1 MDHHSDPDK
10 VLKEIREYTQAIYH
24 LGENSSGKFKVSAQ
38 HIKANFK
45 GKPGDAASVI
55 LNSVKLLDEA
65 VFTIEKL
72 MKKNEELSKE
82 KSASQ
87 IAEMTGK
94 KILQYVSENI
104 NENASSLASSAQKLK
119 SYADV
124 LESKKSQVSTLLDNK
139 AGKDT
144 SATSVKTIKSAIRNE
159 LREHKSREDRSRN
172 VIIFGLEEK
181 EDDELVNRLGCIFN
195 TIEEVSECDMLS
207 VEHAERIGEK
217 GEKVRPIRV
226 AMSDKQMA
234 YNATKNSKVLRGTE
248 KYKNVYLSVDRTPE
262 QQGAHK
268 ELITRLKQSMKNHPD
283 KYWYIRNGNICSNQR
298 Q

>member
-10 VLKEIREYTQAIYH
+10 VLKETREYTQAIYN
-24 LGENSSGKFKVSAQ
+24 LGENSSGKYKVSAQ
-38 HIKANFK
+38 HIKTNFK

-55 LNSVKLLDEA
+55 LKSVKLLDEA

-87 IAEMTGK
+87 IAEITGK

-104 NENASSLASSAQKLK
+104 SENASSLTSSVQKIK

-124 LESKKSQVSTLLDNK
+124 LESKKSQVSTIDNK

-159 LREHKSREDRSRN
+159 LREHKSREDRSKN
-172 VIIFGLEEK
+172 LIIFGLEEK
-181 EDDELVNRLGCIFN
+181 EDDELAYRLKNIFN
-195 TIEEVSECDMLS
+195 TIEEVSECDTLS

-226 AMSDKQMA
+226 AMSDKHMA

>member
-94 KILQYVSENI
+94 KILQYVSENN

-226 AMSDKQMA
+226 AMSDKHMA

-262 QQGAHK
+262 QQGTHNP
-268 ELITRLKQSMKNHPD
+268 T
-283 KYWYIRNGNICSNQR
+283 
-298 Q
+298 